1 LPPAYD
7 DGVTTASI
15 IAIVAAALAGIC
27 LVGCVVILR
36 KVRARQR
43 LLESEIERGKIAFD
57 EVVAYEIARRAEDL
71 QNTLARARADSLSQ
85 LAEEER
91 RIAEERRR
99 DVSERERDATARL
112 GEQLLHAQAA
122 IERRLGDWRTDVD
135 KLQEGLVDEL
145 KRVEAKQR
153 QLMAEVASKI
163 GQDAEGLQGEIEE
176 QRAFLT
182 RLRADLKT
190 TAEAVA
196 QQATA
201 ELEQHGAERRHA
213 LHEVADR
220 LRRRERDLQE
230 LVERESNEAAQRIQ
244 ISIGD
249 IERRQVEQLQRIVSR
264 ETTRYSEAAGV
275 QFESSIKTAREEAA
289 RRLSRELD
297 LAVERFA
304 REAEGVLAERLKT
317 VSDAAAQRVEERL
330 ARLRS
335 ALERQRDDAL
345 VSLEDRAHQV
355 ESSLRERLREISTDA
370 ESERAVLDARLHDLA
385 RRLDEL
391 TAKT

>member
-1 LPPAYD
+1 M
-7 DGVTTASI
+7 TTASI
-15 IAIVAAALAGIC
+15 VAVAAAALAGLFFVAC
-27 LVGCVVILR
+27 VLVLR
-36 KVRARQR
+36 KVRQR
-43 LLESEIERGKIAFD
+43 EQLLERELEHNKGAFD
-57 EVVAYEIARRAEDL
+57 EVVAREIAQRAADL
-71 QNTLARARADSLSQ
+71 ETSLTRARADSLSA

-99 DVSERERDATARL
+99 DVAERERDATAKL
-112 GEQLLHAQAA
+112 GEQLLQAQSAVA
-122 IERRLGDWRTDVD
+122 RRLGNWRDDVD
-135 KLQEGLVDEL
+135 KLQEGLVEEL

-182 RLRADLKT
+182 RLRADLKR
-190 TAEAVA
+190 TAEEVA

-201 ELEQHGAERRHA
+201 ELEQHGAERRRA
-213 LHEVADR
+213 LHEVAER

-244 ISIGD
+244 IAIGD
-249 IERRQVEQLQRIVSR
+249 IERRQVEQLQRVVAR
-264 ETTRYSEAAGV
+264 ETARYSEAAGL
-275 QFESSIKTAREEAA
+275 QFDSSIKSAREEAA

-304 REAEGVLAERLKT
+304 REAEGVLAERLNT
-317 VSDAAAQRVEERL
+317 ASDAAAKRVEERL
-330 ARLRS
+330 ALLRS
-335 ALERQRDDAL
+335 ALERQRDEAL

-355 ESSLRERLREISTDA
+355 ESGLRERLREIEADA
-370 ESERAVLDARLHDLA
+370 ETERAVLDGRLHELA
-385 RRLDEL
+385 RRLDDL